1 MEVPLIFSFNV
12 HNWSKED
19 KEVRDK
25 VFKQTFSLSVQAVNI
40 VKVLLIVNYDL

>member
-19 KEVRDK
+19 EEVRDK
-25 VFKQTFSLSVQAVNI
+25 VFKQTFSFLYR
-40 VKVLLIVNYDL
+40 LLIL

>member
-1 MEVPLIFSFNV
+1 MEVPLTFSLNV

-25 VFKQTFSLSVQAVNI
+25 VFKQTFSFLYR
-40 VKVLLIVNYDL
+40 LLIL

>member
-1 MEVPLIFSFNV
+1 MEVPLIFSLNV

-25 VFKQTFSLSVQAVNI
+25 VFKQTFSFLYR
-40 VKVLLIVNYDL
+40 LLIL